1 MGMKVVLACVLAAL
15 EGYLLGSVVFGIL
28 ISKWMYHDDV
38 RTHGSGS
45 AGMTNMI
52 RNYGKLAG
60 ALTAIGDVA
69 KGFAAVYVACW
80 LFRTLLP
87 DSAVEPMAGAY
98 IAGIFAVIGH
108 TKPVWFGFKGGKG
121 VLVGAGVALAT
132 GPLVCAVLVLVFAVE
147 FAITRIVSLGSIIVA
162 GLYPIVTVIFWIRHG
177 ADLLSLVLIGAC
189 SVIMAIMVIWMHR
202 SNIERLRAGTEYRFG
217 EKKKSSE
224 NK

>member
-1 MGMKVVLACVLAAL
+1 MGMKVVLAIVLVAL
-15 EGYLLGSVVFGIL
+15 VGYLLGSIVFGVL
-28 ISKWMYHDDV
+28 ISKALYHDDV

-52 RNYGKLAG
+52 RNYGKMAG

-69 KGFAAVYVACW
+69 KGVAAVFVASW
-80 LFRTLLP
+80 LFRVLLP
-87 DSAVEPMAGAY
+87 DSAIEPMAGAY

-132 GPLVCAVLVLVFAVE
+132 GPVVCVVLVLVFAVE

-162 GLYPIVTVIFWIRHG
+162 ALYPIITLIFWALHG
-177 ADLLSLVLIGAC
+177 ADLLSLVLIGIC
-189 SVIMAIMVIWMHR
+189 SVVMAAMVIWMHR
-202 SNIERLRAGTEYRFG
+202 SNIQRLRAGTEYRFG
-217 EKKKSSE
+217 EKKKSKE
-224 NK
+224 KE